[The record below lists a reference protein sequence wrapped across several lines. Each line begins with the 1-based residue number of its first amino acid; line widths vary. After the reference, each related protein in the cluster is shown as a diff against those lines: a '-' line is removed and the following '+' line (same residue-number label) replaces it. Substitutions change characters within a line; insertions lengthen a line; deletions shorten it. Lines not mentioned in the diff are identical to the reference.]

1 MARSTTTSAYCASID
16 VQALM
21 IRLASRFTL
30 ASGVAAM
37 DHGGKNLGGD
47 RTPPIRHR
55 RPHGARV

>member
-30 ASGVAAM
+30 AGGTVAAIGCLWIM
-37 DHGGKNLGGD
+37 AEKIWG
-47 RTPPIRHR
+47 
-55 RPHGARV
+55 